1 MCYLFFLEEMLYFS
15 NQILR
20 KPHGGLF
27 EWLAQKV
34 LVGDVSVQT
43 LLAHF
48 VDDILQA
55 LYIFLQTR
63 ILAFGRFNL
72 LKVLFKGMNSL
83 VVMSLLFVGFRNF
96 AFVIL

>member
-1 MCYLFFLEEMLYFS
+1 ML
-15 NQILR
+15 
-20 KPHGGLF
+20 G
-27 EWLAQKV
+27 
-34 LVGDVSVQT
+34 GDVSVQT